1 MKKLKTKNILIDAKI
16 YKDLVIY
23 FTRYAHSK
31 SIEMLSLY
39 HHELIDEHDWR
50 TWKKKYLMV
59 DGYILNKVLNK
70 TSKIKDIEHFDK
82 TKFLIDTDDNELI
95 DDITLKTVVILNT
108 CIIKDADKFYQQL
121 FLEEALLKHK
131 NL

>member
-1 MKKLKTKNILIDAKI
+1 MNM
-16 YKDLVIY
+16 
-23 FTRYAHSK
+23 
-31 SIEMLSLY
+31 IEE
-39 HHELIDEHDWR
+39 HER
-50 TWKKKYLMV
+50 KKYLMV

-70 TSKIKDIEHFDK
+70 TNKIKDIERFDK

-95 DDITLKTVVILNT
+95 DDITLKNVMILNT
-108 CIIKDADKFYQQL
+108 CIIKDADKFYRQL

>member
-1 MKKLKTKNILIDAKI
+1 MNM
-16 YKDLVIY
+16 
-23 FTRYAHSK
+23 
-31 SIEMLSLY
+31 IEE
-39 HHELIDEHDWR
+39 HER
-50 TWKKKYLMV
+50 KKYLMV

-70 TSKIKDIEHFDK
+70 TNKIKDIERFDK

-95 DDITLKTVVILNT
+95 DDITLKNVVILNT
-108 CIIKDADKFYQQL
+108 CIIKDADKFYRQL

>member
-1 MKKLKTKNILIDAKI
+1 
-16 YKDLVIY
+16 
-23 FTRYAHSK
+23 
-31 SIEMLSLY
+31 
-39 HHELIDEHDWR
+39 
-50 TWKKKYLMV
+50 MV
-59 DGYILNKVLNK
+59 DGYVLNKVLNK
-70 TSKIKDIEHFDK
+70 TSKIKDIEHFGK

-108 CIIKDADKFYQQL
+108 CIIKDADKFYRQL

>member
-1 MKKLKTKNILIDAKI
+1 
-16 YKDLVIY
+16 
-23 FTRYAHSK
+23 
-31 SIEMLSLY
+31 
-39 HHELIDEHDWR
+39 
-50 TWKKKYLMV
+50 MV

-70 TSKIKDIEHFDK
+70 TNKIKDTERFDK

-95 DDITLKTVVILNT
+95 DDITLKNVVILNT
-108 CIIKDADKFYQQL
+108 CIIKDADKFYRQL

>member
-1 MKKLKTKNILIDAKI
+1 
-16 YKDLVIY
+16 
-23 FTRYAHSK
+23 
-31 SIEMLSLY
+31 
-39 HHELIDEHDWR
+39 
-50 TWKKKYLMV
+50 MV
-59 DGYILNKVLNK
+59 DGYMLNKVLNK